1 MPELRVV
8 AVSNDGTRLVLKA
21 ADSTEYTLPI
31 DERLRA
37 AVRGDRPRLGQIEIE
52 VESHLRPRDIQAR
65 IRAGATAEEVA
76 QLAGIP
82 VDRVRRFE
90 GPVLAERAFMAERA
104 RKTPVRRPGEN
115 AGPQLGEAVQERL
128 LLRGAEK
135 DTVQW
140 DSWRRDDGTWE
151 VLLVY
156 RVAGEPHSASWTYD
170 PPRRLVQAVDDEARS
185 LIGESDDLAAPEP
198 SFPFVPRIARLPRDR
213 PLDRARGTSRPSLPP
228 LRARRGDRASER
240 DSLTSLLEAVP
251 SFRGD
256 MVVPGTALRARTAGG
271 ARRANRRRRSPRP
284 PRPRPVP
291 PTRTSSC
298 PARSAA
304 TATGSSAPP
313 TARPRRTASVRAAA
327 RRSRAGTRSCSARGA
342 RSRSSGLRQ
351 SDRSHATVS
360 PVSACCRLATVRR
373 RQVGIVRCGPVSFRR
388 GPGARATATGG
399 RAPRRPGGP
408 ASEDHSD
415 HEPTYRAAGMP
426 ATASASTSW
435 APETPEPQ

>member
-37 AVRGDRPRLGQIEIE
+37 AVRNDRARLGQIEIE

-65 IRAGATAEEVA
+65 IRAGASAEEVA
-76 QLAGIP
+76 QMAGIP

-115 AGPQLGEAVQERL
+115 SGPQLGEAVQERL

-156 RVAGEPHSASWTYD
+156 RVAGEVHTASWTYD
-170 PPRRLVQAVDDEARS
+170 PPRRLVQAVDDEARA
-185 LIGESDDLAAPEP
+185 LIGETDDTIAAAPEP

-213 PLDRARGTSRPSLPP
+213 PLDRALDRQLDHRQLE
-228 LRARRGDRASER
+228 RASASAEPEDER

-256 MVVPGTALRARTAGG
+256 MVVPEQPDSEPSEEAEAEEPPAPAASAGAGSAYADVLMPRAVSGHRDRLTGTTDRQAEADGVRPG
-271 ARRANRRRRSPRP
+271 RRAA
-284 PRPRPVP
+284 VP
-291 PTRTSSC
+291 SWDEI
-298 PARSAA
+298 
-304 TATGSSAPP
+304 
-313 TARPRRTASVRAAA
+313 VF
-327 RRSRAGTRSCSARGA
+327 GTRRKK
-342 RSRSSGLRQ
+342 Q
-351 SDRSHATVS
+351 D
-360 PVSACCRLATVRR
+360 
-373 RQVGIVRCGPVSFRR
+373 
-388 GPGARATATGG
+388 
-399 RAPRRPGGP
+399 
-408 ASEDHSD
+408 
-415 HEPTYRAAGMP
+415 
-426 ATASASTSW
+426 
-435 APETPEPQ
+435 

>member
-37 AVRGDRPRLGQIEIE
+37 AVRNDRARLNQIEIE

-65 IRAGATAEEVA
+65 IRAGASAEEVA

-115 AGPQLGEAVQERL
+115 TGPQLGEAVQERL
-128 LLRGAEK
+128 SLRGAEK
-135 DTVQW
+135 ESVQW

-170 PPRRLVQAVDDEARS
+170 PPRRLVVAVDDEARS
-185 LIGESDDLAAPEP
+185 LIGESDDLPATPEP

-213 PLDRARGTSRPSLPP
+213 PLDRALDRQMERTAGHTAAPP
-228 LRARRGDRASER
+228 PEPEPEDER
-240 DSLTSLLEAVP
+240 DTLTALLEAVP

-256 MVVPGTALRARTAGG
+256 LVVPEPVTE
-271 ARRANRRRRSPRP
+271 PEVEEP
-284 PRPRPVP
+284 P
-291 PTRTSSC
+291 
-298 PARSAA
+298 A
-304 TATGSSAPP
+304 
-313 TARPRRTASVRAAA
+313 
-327 RRSRAGTRSCSARGA
+327 
-342 RSRSSGLRQ
+342 
-351 SDRSHATVS
+351 
-360 PVSACCRLATVRR
+360 
-373 RQVGIVRCGPVSFRR
+373 
-388 GPGARATATGG
+388 
-399 RAPRRPGGP
+399 
-408 ASEDHSD
+408 
-415 HEPTYRAAGMP
+415 
-426 ATASASTSW
+426 ASASAGAGSAYADVLMPRTVAGHRDRLTGTTDRQAEADGVRPGRRAAVPSW
-435 APETPEPQ
+435 DEIVFGTRRKKQE

>member
-115 AGPQLGEAVQERL
+115 SGPPLGEAVQERL
-128 LLRGAEK
+128 LIRGVDK

-170 PPRRLVQAVDDEARS
+170 PPRRLVQAVDDEARM
-185 LIGESDDLAAPEP
+185 LIGESDDLSAPEP

-213 PLDRARGTSRPSLPP
+213 PLDRPADRERPSLP
-228 LRARRGDRASER
+228 AQASEPAEETTGER

-256 MVVPGTALRARTAGG
+256 LVVPELPAAEPEEESVAEPEAEEPPAPAASAGSAYADVLMPRSVG
-271 ARRANRRRRSPRP
+271 SHRDRLIGSTDRQAEADGVRPGRRAA
-284 PRPRPVP
+284 VP
-291 PTRTSSC
+291 SWDEI
-298 PARSAA
+298 
-304 TATGSSAPP
+304 
-313 TARPRRTASVRAAA
+313 VF
-327 RRSRAGTRSCSARGA
+327 GTRRKK
-342 RSRSSGLRQ
+342 Q
-351 SDRSHATVS
+351 
-360 PVSACCRLATVRR
+360 
-373 RQVGIVRCGPVSFRR
+373 
-388 GPGARATATGG
+388 
-399 RAPRRPGGP
+399 
-408 ASEDHSD
+408 E
-415 HEPTYRAAGMP
+415 
-426 ATASASTSW
+426 
-435 APETPEPQ
+435 

>member
-37 AVRGDRPRLGQIEIE
+37 AVRNDRARLNQIEIE

-65 IRAGATAEEVA
+65 IRAGASAEEVA

-115 AGPQLGEAVQERL
+115 TGPQLGEAVQERL
-128 LLRGAEK
+128 TLRGAEK
-135 DTVQW
+135 ESVQW

-170 PPRRLVQAVDDEARS
+170 PPRRLVVAVDDEARS
-185 LIGESDDLAAPEP
+185 LIGESEDLPAAPEP

-213 PLDRARGTSRPSLPP
+213 PLDRALDRQLERADSRPAPEP
-228 LRARRGDRASER
+228 EEER
-240 DSLTSLLEAVP
+240 DTLTSLLEAVP

-256 MVVPGTALRARTAGG
+256 MVVPDRTETPDDTEPEAEEPPAPAASAGAGAAYADVLMPRTVAGHRDRLTGTTDRQAEADGVRPG
-271 ARRANRRRRSPRP
+271 RRAA
-284 PRPRPVP
+284 VP
-291 PTRTSSC
+291 SWDEI
-298 PARSAA
+298 
-304 TATGSSAPP
+304 
-313 TARPRRTASVRAAA
+313 VF
-327 RRSRAGTRSCSARGA
+327 GTRRKK
-342 RSRSSGLRQ
+342 Q
-351 SDRSHATVS
+351 
-360 PVSACCRLATVRR
+360 
-373 RQVGIVRCGPVSFRR
+373 
-388 GPGARATATGG
+388 
-399 RAPRRPGGP
+399 
-408 ASEDHSD
+408 E
-415 HEPTYRAAGMP
+415 
-426 ATASASTSW
+426 
-435 APETPEPQ
+435 

>member
-31 DERLRA
+31 DERLRV

-76 QLAGIP
+76 QMAGIP

-115 AGPQLGEAVQERL
+115 SGPPLGEAVQERL
-128 LLRGAEK
+128 VLRGADK

-156 RVAGEPHSASWTYD
+156 MVASEPHSASWTYD
-170 PPRRLVQAVDDEARS
+170 PPRRLVQAVDAEARA

-198 SFPFVPRIARLPRDR
+198 SSPFVPRIARLPRDR
-213 PLDRARGTSRPSLPP
+213 PLDRTLDREQRERPSLPAAP
-228 LRARRGDRASER
+228 SEPDDEGVATAATGSVERER

-256 MVVPGTALRARTAGG
+256 LVVPERAPEAAAEPVEEPEVEEPPAPAASAGSAYADVLMPRSVASHRDRLTG
-271 ARRANRRRRSPRP
+271 STDRQAEADGVRPGRRAA
-284 PRPRPVP
+284 VP
-291 PTRTSSC
+291 SWDEI
-298 PARSAA
+298 
-304 TATGSSAPP
+304 
-313 TARPRRTASVRAAA
+313 VF
-327 RRSRAGTRSCSARGA
+327 GTRRKK
-342 RSRSSGLRQ
+342 Q
-351 SDRSHATVS
+351 
-360 PVSACCRLATVRR
+360 
-373 RQVGIVRCGPVSFRR
+373 
-388 GPGARATATGG
+388 
-399 RAPRRPGGP
+399 
-408 ASEDHSD
+408 E
-415 HEPTYRAAGMP
+415 
-426 ATASASTSW
+426 
-435 APETPEPQ
+435 

>member
-76 QLAGIP
+76 QMAGIP

-128 LLRGAEK
+128 LLRGADK

-156 RVAGEPHSASWTYD
+156 LVAGEPHSASWTYD

-213 PLDRARGTSRPSLPP
+213 PLDRALDRPSLPAQP
-228 LRARRGDRASER
+228 SEPTEESTGERER

-256 MVVPGTALRARTAGG
+256 MVVPERPAEPAPEEPDEQEPAAEEPPAPAASAGSAYADVLMPRSVGSHRDRLVG
-271 ARRANRRRRSPRP
+271 ATDRQAEADGVRPGRRAA
-284 PRPRPVP
+284 VP
-291 PTRTSSC
+291 SWDEI
-298 PARSAA
+298 
-304 TATGSSAPP
+304 
-313 TARPRRTASVRAAA
+313 VF
-327 RRSRAGTRSCSARGA
+327 GTRRKK
-342 RSRSSGLRQ
+342 Q
-351 SDRSHATVS
+351 
-360 PVSACCRLATVRR
+360 
-373 RQVGIVRCGPVSFRR
+373 
-388 GPGARATATGG
+388 
-399 RAPRRPGGP
+399 
-408 ASEDHSD
+408 E
-415 HEPTYRAAGMP
+415 
-426 ATASASTSW
+426 
-435 APETPEPQ
+435 

>member
-65 IRAGATAEEVA
+65 IRAGATAEDVA

-115 AGPQLGEAVQERL
+115 SGPLLGEAVQERL

-198 SFPFVPRIARLPRDR
+198 SFPFVPRIARLPRERSMDR
-213 PLDRARGTSRPSLPP
+213 ALDRQTDRERPTLPAQSAEP
-228 LRARRGDRASER
+228 AEESTGER

-256 MVVPGTALRARTAGG
+256 MVVPERAPDASDEPDEEAVAEEPPAPAASAGSAYADVLMPRSVGSHRDRLIG
-271 ARRANRRRRSPRP
+271 ATDRQAEADGVRPGRRAA
-284 PRPRPVP
+284 VP
-291 PTRTSSC
+291 SWDEI
-298 PARSAA
+298 
-304 TATGSSAPP
+304 
-313 TARPRRTASVRAAA
+313 VF
-327 RRSRAGTRSCSARGA
+327 GTRRKK
-342 RSRSSGLRQ
+342 Q
-351 SDRSHATVS
+351 
-360 PVSACCRLATVRR
+360 
-373 RQVGIVRCGPVSFRR
+373 
-388 GPGARATATGG
+388 
-399 RAPRRPGGP
+399 
-408 ASEDHSD
+408 E
-415 HEPTYRAAGMP
+415 
-426 ATASASTSW
+426 
-435 APETPEPQ
+435 

>member
-65 IRAGATAEEVA
+65 IRAGASAEEVA

-104 RKTPVRRPGEN
+104 RKTPVRRPGETT
-115 AGPQLGEAVQERL
+115 GPQLGEAVQERL
-128 LLRGAEK
+128 TLRGADKE
-135 DTVQW
+135 TVQW

-156 RVAGEPHSASWTYD
+156 RVASEPHAASWTYD

-185 LIGESDDLAAPEP
+185 LIGESDDLAAAEP

-213 PLDRARGTSRPSLPP
+213 PLDRALDRQIERPSLPASP
-228 LRARRGDRASER
+228 SEPDIEESVSER

-256 MVVPGTALRARTAGG
+256 MVVPE
-271 ARRANRRRRSPRP
+271 RP
-284 PRPRPVP
+284 
-291 PTRTSSC
+291 
-298 PARSAA
+298 SAA
-304 TATGSSAPP
+304 PA
-313 TARPRRTASVRAAA
+313 AS
-327 RRSRAGTRSCSARGA
+327 
-342 RSRSSGLRQ
+342 
-351 SDRSHATVS
+351 
-360 PVSACCRLATVRR
+360 
-373 RQVGIVRCGPVSFRR
+373 
-388 GPGARATATGG
+388 
-399 RAPRRPGGP
+399 
-408 ASEDHSD
+408 
-415 HEPTYRAAGMP
+415 
-426 ATASASTSW
+426 TASAAEFPATEEPP
-435 APETPEPQ
+435 APEPEVEEPPAPAASAGSAYADVLMPRAVASHRERLVGATDRQAEADGVRPGRRAAVPSWDEIVFGTRRKKQD

>member
-52 VESHLRPRDIQAR
+52 VESHLRPLDIQAR

-115 AGPQLGEAVQERL
+115 SGPLLGETVQERL

-135 DTVQW
+135 ETAQW

-170 PPRRLVQAVDDEARS
+170 PPRRLVQAVDDEARA
-185 LIGESDDLAAPEP
+185 LIGESDDLGAPEP
-198 SFPFVPRIARLPRDR
+198 SFPFVPRIARLPRERSFDRDRDR
-213 PLDRARGTSRPSLPP
+213 PALPGQAP
-228 LRARRGDRASER
+228 EPAEESVGER
-240 DSLTSLLEAVP
+240 DTLTSLLEAVP

-256 MVVPGTALRARTAGG
+256 LVVPERAPEPVEEPEEDLVAEEPPAPAASAGSAYADVLMPRSVTSHRDRLTG
-271 ARRANRRRRSPRP
+271 ATDRQAEADGVRPGRRAA
-284 PRPRPVP
+284 VP
-291 PTRTSSC
+291 SWDEI
-298 PARSAA
+298 
-304 TATGSSAPP
+304 
-313 TARPRRTASVRAAA
+313 VF
-327 RRSRAGTRSCSARGA
+327 GTRRKK
-342 RSRSSGLRQ
+342 Q
-351 SDRSHATVS
+351 D
-360 PVSACCRLATVRR
+360 
-373 RQVGIVRCGPVSFRR
+373 
-388 GPGARATATGG
+388 
-399 RAPRRPGGP
+399 
-408 ASEDHSD
+408 
-415 HEPTYRAAGMP
+415 
-426 ATASASTSW
+426 
-435 APETPEPQ
+435 

>member
-21 ADSTEYTLPI
+21 ADATEYTLPI

-115 AGPQLGEAVQERL
+115 AAGPQLGEAVQERL
-128 LLRGAEK
+128 LLRGADK
-135 DTVQW
+135 DTAQW

-156 RVAGEPHSASWTYD
+156 LVAGEPHSASWTYD
-170 PPRRLVQAVDDEARS
+170 PPRRLVQAVDEEARS
-185 LIGESDDLAAPEP
+185 LIGESEDLAAPEP
-198 SFPFVPRIARLPRDR
+198 SFPFVPRIARLPRER
-213 PLDRARGTSRPSLPP
+213 SMDRALDTARPSLP
-228 LRARRGDRASER
+228 AQASEPVEEIAEER

-256 MVVPGTALRARTAGG
+256 LVVPERPSEPDPEEPPAEPAAEEPPAPAASAGSAYADVLMPRSVGSHRDRLIG
-271 ARRANRRRRSPRP
+271 ATDRQAEADGVRPGRRAA
-284 PRPRPVP
+284 VP
-291 PTRTSSC
+291 SWDEI
-298 PARSAA
+298 
-304 TATGSSAPP
+304 
-313 TARPRRTASVRAAA
+313 VF
-327 RRSRAGTRSCSARGA
+327 GTRRKK
-342 RSRSSGLRQ
+342 Q
-351 SDRSHATVS
+351 
-360 PVSACCRLATVRR
+360 
-373 RQVGIVRCGPVSFRR
+373 
-388 GPGARATATGG
+388 
-399 RAPRRPGGP
+399 
-408 ASEDHSD
+408 E
-415 HEPTYRAAGMP
+415 
-426 ATASASTSW
+426 
-435 APETPEPQ
+435 

>member
-37 AVRGDRPRLGQIEIE
+37 AVRNDRARLNQIEIE

-65 IRAGATAEEVA
+65 IRAGASAEEVA

-115 AGPQLGEAVQERL
+115 TGPQLGEAVQERL
-128 LLRGAEK
+128 TLRGAEK
-135 DTVQW
+135 ESVQW

-170 PPRRLVQAVDDEARS
+170 PPRRLVVAVDDEARS
-185 LIGESDDLAAPEP
+185 LIGEADDLPATPEP

-213 PLDRARGTSRPSLPP
+213 PLDRALDRQLERPVTPAP
-228 LRARRGDRASER
+228 EPEEER
-240 DSLTSLLEAVP
+240 DTLTSLLEAVP

-256 MVVPGTALRARTAGG
+256 LVVPERTE
-271 ARRANRRRRSPRP
+271 P
-284 PRPRPVP
+284 PSEEPEAEEP
-291 PTRTSSC
+291 P
-298 PARSAA
+298 A
-304 TATGSSAPP
+304 
-313 TARPRRTASVRAAA
+313 
-327 RRSRAGTRSCSARGA
+327 
-342 RSRSSGLRQ
+342 
-351 SDRSHATVS
+351 
-360 PVSACCRLATVRR
+360 
-373 RQVGIVRCGPVSFRR
+373 
-388 GPGARATATGG
+388 
-399 RAPRRPGGP
+399 
-408 ASEDHSD
+408 
-415 HEPTYRAAGMP
+415 
-426 ATASASTSW
+426 ASASAGAGAAYADVLMPRTVAGHRDRLTGTTDRQAEADGVRPGRRAAVPSW
-435 APETPEPQ
+435 DEIVFGTRRKKQE

>member
-65 IRAGATAEEVA
+65 IRAGASAEEVA
-76 QLAGIP
+76 QFAGIP

-115 AGPQLGEAVQERL
+115 TGPQLGEAVQERL
-128 LLRGAEK
+128 LLRGADKE
-135 DTVQW
+135 TVQW

-185 LIGESDDLAAPEP
+185 LIGESDDIGAPEP
-198 SFPFVPRIARLPRDR
+198 TFPFVPRIARLPRDR
-213 PLDRARGTSRPSLPP
+213 PLDRALDRQLERPAPPEPPAAEDNLP
-228 LRARRGDRASER
+228 AIASSSER

-251 SFRGD
+251 SYRGD
-256 MVVPGTALRARTAGG
+256 IVVPERPTTAPEPPQEEPEPPAAVELEEPAAPAASAGAGAAYADVLMPRSVAGHRDRLTGTTDRQAEADGVRPG
-271 ARRANRRRRSPRP
+271 RRAA
-284 PRPRPVP
+284 VP
-291 PTRTSSC
+291 SWDEI
-298 PARSAA
+298 
-304 TATGSSAPP
+304 
-313 TARPRRTASVRAAA
+313 VF
-327 RRSRAGTRSCSARGA
+327 GTRRKK
-342 RSRSSGLRQ
+342 Q
-351 SDRSHATVS
+351 
-360 PVSACCRLATVRR
+360 
-373 RQVGIVRCGPVSFRR
+373 
-388 GPGARATATGG
+388 
-399 RAPRRPGGP
+399 
-408 ASEDHSD
+408 E
-415 HEPTYRAAGMP
+415 
-426 ATASASTSW
+426 
-435 APETPEPQ
+435 

>member
-21 ADSTEYTLPI
+21 ADATEYTLPI

-115 AGPQLGEAVQERL
+115 SGPLLGEAVQERL

-213 PLDRARGTSRPSLPP
+213 PLDRSPDRERAALPTQ
-228 LRARRGDRASER
+228 ASEPAEESTGER

-256 MVVPGTALRARTAGG
+256 MVVPE
-271 ARRANRRRRSPRP
+271 RP
-284 PRPRPVP
+284 
-291 PTRTSSC
+291 
-298 PARSAA
+298 A
-304 TATGSSAPP
+304 
-313 TARPRRTASVRAAA
+313 
-327 RRSRAGTRSCSARGA
+327 
-342 RSRSSGLRQ
+342 
-351 SDRSHATVS
+351 
-360 PVSACCRLATVRR
+360 
-373 RQVGIVRCGPVSFRR
+373 
-388 GPGARATATGG
+388 
-399 RAPRRPGGP
+399 
-408 ASEDHSD
+408 
-415 HEPTYRAAGMP
+415 
-426 ATASASTSW
+426 
-435 APETPEPQ
+435 ETPEEPPAEPVAEEPPAPAASAGSAYADVLMPRSVGSHRDRLVGATDRQAEADGVRPGRRAAVPSWDEIVFGTRRKKQE

>member
-115 AGPQLGEAVQERL
+115 SGPLLGEAVQERL
-128 LLRGAEK
+128 VLRGADK

-185 LIGESDDLAAPEP
+185 LIGESDDLAVPEP

-213 PLDRARGTSRPSLPP
+213 PLDRPGDRDRERPSLPAAAEP
-228 LRARRGDRASER
+228 VEETAAER

-256 MVVPGTALRARTAGG
+256 LVVPERPAEPLEEPVEEPVAEEPPAPAASAGSAYADVLMPRSVG
-271 ARRANRRRRSPRP
+271 AHRDRLIGATDRQAEADGVRPGRRAA
-284 PRPRPVP
+284 VP
-291 PTRTSSC
+291 SWDEI
-298 PARSAA
+298 
-304 TATGSSAPP
+304 
-313 TARPRRTASVRAAA
+313 VF
-327 RRSRAGTRSCSARGA
+327 GTRRKK
-342 RSRSSGLRQ
+342 Q
-351 SDRSHATVS
+351 
-360 PVSACCRLATVRR
+360 
-373 RQVGIVRCGPVSFRR
+373 
-388 GPGARATATGG
+388 
-399 RAPRRPGGP
+399 
-408 ASEDHSD
+408 E
-415 HEPTYRAAGMP
+415 
-426 ATASASTSW
+426 
-435 APETPEPQ
+435 

>member
-65 IRAGATAEEVA
+65 IRAGASAEEVA

-128 LLRGAEK
+128 LIRGAEK

-213 PLDRARGTSRPSLPP
+213 PLDRALDRQMERPSLPP
-228 LRARRGDRASER
+228 PSQDPAEEAEDR

-256 MVVPGTALRARTAGG
+256 MVVPERPAPAERPAAEEPAAEPEEEEPPAPAASAGAGSAYADVLMPRSVGSHRDRLVG
-271 ARRANRRRRSPRP
+271 ATDRQAEADGVRPGRRAA
-284 PRPRPVP
+284 VP
-291 PTRTSSC
+291 SWDEI
-298 PARSAA
+298 
-304 TATGSSAPP
+304 
-313 TARPRRTASVRAAA
+313 VF
-327 RRSRAGTRSCSARGA
+327 GTRRKK
-342 RSRSSGLRQ
+342 Q
-351 SDRSHATVS
+351 D
-360 PVSACCRLATVRR
+360 
-373 RQVGIVRCGPVSFRR
+373 
-388 GPGARATATGG
+388 
-399 RAPRRPGGP
+399 
-408 ASEDHSD
+408 
-415 HEPTYRAAGMP
+415 
-426 ATASASTSW
+426 
-435 APETPEPQ
+435 

>member
-21 ADSTEYTLPI
+21 ADATEYTLPI

-128 LLRGAEK
+128 VLRGAEK

-156 RVAGEPHSASWTYD
+156 CVAGEPHSASWTYD
-170 PPRRLVQAVDDEARS
+170 PPRRLVQAVDEEARS
-185 LIGESDDLAAPEP
+185 LIGESEDLGAPEP

-213 PLDRARGTSRPSLPP
+213 PLDRALDRPSLPP
-228 LRARRGDRASER
+228 AEPAEETVAER

-256 MVVPGTALRARTAGG
+256 MVVPERPSETASIEEPPALEEEPEVEEPPAPAASAGSAYADVLMPRSVASHRDRLIG
-271 ARRANRRRRSPRP
+271 ATDRQAEADGVRPGRRAA
-284 PRPRPVP
+284 VP
-291 PTRTSSC
+291 SWDEI
-298 PARSAA
+298 
-304 TATGSSAPP
+304 
-313 TARPRRTASVRAAA
+313 VF
-327 RRSRAGTRSCSARGA
+327 GTRRKK
-342 RSRSSGLRQ
+342 Q
-351 SDRSHATVS
+351 
-360 PVSACCRLATVRR
+360 
-373 RQVGIVRCGPVSFRR
+373 
-388 GPGARATATGG
+388 
-399 RAPRRPGGP
+399 
-408 ASEDHSD
+408 E
-415 HEPTYRAAGMP
+415 
-426 ATASASTSW
+426 
-435 APETPEPQ
+435 

>member
-37 AVRGDRPRLGQIEIE
+37 AVRNDRARLNQIEIE

-65 IRAGATAEEVA
+65 IRAGASAEEVA

-115 AGPQLGEAVQERL
+115 TGPQLGEAVQERL
-128 LLRGAEK
+128 TLRGADK
-135 DTVQW
+135 DSVQW

-156 RVAGEPHSASWTYD
+156 RVVGEPHSASWTYD
-170 PPRRLVQAVDDEARS
+170 PPRRLVVAVDDEARS
-185 LIGESDDLAAPEP
+185 LIGESDDLPSTPEP

-213 PLDRARGTSRPSLPP
+213 PLDRALDRQIERPAPP
-228 LRARRGDRASER
+228 PAPEPEEER
-240 DSLTSLLEAVP
+240 DTLTSLLEAVP

-256 MVVPGTALRARTAGG
+256 LVVPERTDAAEEEAETEEPPAAAASAGAGSAYADVLMPRTVAGHRERLTGTTDRQAEADGVRPG
-271 ARRANRRRRSPRP
+271 RRAA
-284 PRPRPVP
+284 VP
-291 PTRTSSC
+291 SWDEI
-298 PARSAA
+298 
-304 TATGSSAPP
+304 
-313 TARPRRTASVRAAA
+313 VF
-327 RRSRAGTRSCSARGA
+327 GTRRKK
-342 RSRSSGLRQ
+342 Q
-351 SDRSHATVS
+351 
-360 PVSACCRLATVRR
+360 
-373 RQVGIVRCGPVSFRR
+373 
-388 GPGARATATGG
+388 
-399 RAPRRPGGP
+399 
-408 ASEDHSD
+408 E
-415 HEPTYRAAGMP
+415 
-426 ATASASTSW
+426 
-435 APETPEPQ
+435 

>member
-37 AVRGDRPRLGQIEIE
+37 AVRNDRARLGQIEIE

-65 IRAGATAEEVA
+65 IRAGASAEEVA

-115 AGPQLGEAVQERL
+115 SGPQLGEAVQERL
-128 LLRGAEK
+128 SLRGADK

-156 RVAGEPHSASWTYD
+156 RVAGEVHTASWTYD
-170 PPRRLVQAVDDEARS
+170 PPRRLVQAVDDEARA
-185 LIGESDDLAAPEP
+185 LIGETDDTLAAAPEP

-213 PLDRARGTSRPSLPP
+213 PLDRTLDRPL
-228 LRARRGDRASER
+228 DRALDRQLDRAPLTASAADPEEER

-256 MVVPGTALRARTAGG
+256 LVVPEQPGAEPSDEVEAEEPPAPAASAGAG
-271 ARRANRRRRSPRP
+271 AAYADVLMPRSVSGHRDRLHGATDRQAEADGVRPGRRAA
-284 PRPRPVP
+284 VP
-291 PTRTSSC
+291 SWDEI
-298 PARSAA
+298 
-304 TATGSSAPP
+304 
-313 TARPRRTASVRAAA
+313 VF
-327 RRSRAGTRSCSARGA
+327 GTRRKK
-342 RSRSSGLRQ
+342 Q
-351 SDRSHATVS
+351 
-360 PVSACCRLATVRR
+360 
-373 RQVGIVRCGPVSFRR
+373 
-388 GPGARATATGG
+388 
-399 RAPRRPGGP
+399 
-408 ASEDHSD
+408 E
-415 HEPTYRAAGMP
+415 
-426 ATASASTSW
+426 
-435 APETPEPQ
+435 

>member
-37 AVRGDRPRLGQIEIE
+37 AVRNDRARLGQIEIE

-65 IRAGATAEEVA
+65 IRAGASAEEVA

-82 VDRVRRFE
+82 VERVRRFE

-115 AGPQLGEAVQERL
+115 TGPQLGEAVQERL
-128 LLRGAEK
+128 LLRGADK
-135 DTVQW
+135 DTVVW

-156 RVAGEPHSASWTYD
+156 RVAGEVHSASWTYD
-170 PPRRLVQAVDDEARS
+170 PPRRLVQAVDDEARA
-185 LIGESDDLAAPEP
+185 LIGETDDAVAVQEP

-213 PLDRARGTSRPSLPP
+213 PLDRALDRQIDRPAPVPAPESEDEP
-228 LRARRGDRASER
+228 ER

-256 MVVPGTALRARTAGG
+256 MVVPELPAAEPAAAAEADQEPDAEEPPAPAASAGAGSAYADVLMPRAVSGHRDRLTGTTDRQAEADGVRPG
-271 ARRANRRRRSPRP
+271 RRAA
-284 PRPRPVP
+284 VP
-291 PTRTSSC
+291 SWDEI
-298 PARSAA
+298 
-304 TATGSSAPP
+304 
-313 TARPRRTASVRAAA
+313 VF
-327 RRSRAGTRSCSARGA
+327 GTRRKK
-342 RSRSSGLRQ
+342 Q
-351 SDRSHATVS
+351 
-360 PVSACCRLATVRR
+360 
-373 RQVGIVRCGPVSFRR
+373 
-388 GPGARATATGG
+388 
-399 RAPRRPGGP
+399 
-408 ASEDHSD
+408 E
-415 HEPTYRAAGMP
+415 
-426 ATASASTSW
+426 
-435 APETPEPQ
+435 

>member
-37 AVRGDRPRLGQIEIE
+37 AVRNDRARLGQIEIE

-65 IRAGATAEEVA
+65 IRAGASAEEVA

-115 AGPQLGEAVQERL
+115 TGNGPQLGEAVNERL

-185 LIGESDDLAAPEP
+185 LIGETDDLPAAPEP

-213 PLDRARGTSRPSLPP
+213 PLDRTLDRPDRQLP
-228 LRARRGDRASER
+228 AVASAGAPAEPEEER

-256 MVVPGTALRARTAGG
+256 LVVPERPTPVESAEDAEAAEPPAASAASAGSAYADVLMPRTVAGHRDRLTGTTDRQAEADGVRPG
-271 ARRANRRRRSPRP
+271 RRAA
-284 PRPRPVP
+284 VP
-291 PTRTSSC
+291 SWDEI
-298 PARSAA
+298 
-304 TATGSSAPP
+304 
-313 TARPRRTASVRAAA
+313 VF
-327 RRSRAGTRSCSARGA
+327 GTRRKK
-342 RSRSSGLRQ
+342 Q
-351 SDRSHATVS
+351 
-360 PVSACCRLATVRR
+360 
-373 RQVGIVRCGPVSFRR
+373 
-388 GPGARATATGG
+388 
-399 RAPRRPGGP
+399 
-408 ASEDHSD
+408 E
-415 HEPTYRAAGMP
+415 
-426 ATASASTSW
+426 
-435 APETPEPQ
+435 

>member
-1 MPELRVV
+1 MP
-8 AVSNDGTRLVLKA
+8 A
-21 ADSTEYTLPI
+21 AS
-31 DERLRA
+31 
-37 AVRGDRPRLGQIEIE
+37 
-52 VESHLRPRDIQAR
+52 
-65 IRAGATAEEVA
+65 AEEVA

-128 LLRGAEK
+128 LIRGAEK

-213 PLDRARGTSRPSLPP
+213 PLDRALDRQMERPSLPGP
-228 LRARRGDRASER
+228 SPDPIEESVSDR

-256 MVVPGTALRARTAGG
+256 MVVPER
-271 ARRANRRRRSPRP
+271 
-284 PRPRPVP
+284 
-291 PTRTSSC
+291 
-298 PARSAA
+298 
-304 TATGSSAPP
+304 
-313 TARPRRTASVRAAA
+313 
-327 RRSRAGTRSCSARGA
+327 
-342 RSRSSGLRQ
+342 
-351 SDRSHATVS
+351 
-360 PVSACCRLATVRR
+360 
-373 RQVGIVRCGPVSFRR
+373 
-388 GPGARATATGG
+388 
-399 RAPRRPGGP
+399 
-408 ASEDHSD
+408 
-415 HEPTYRAAGMP
+415 P
-426 ATASASTSW
+426 ATAELPATEEPPTEPEAEEPPAPAASAGAGSAYADVLMPRSVGSHRDRLVGATDRQAEADGVRPGRRAAVPSW
-435 APETPEPQ
+435 DEIVFGTRRKKQD

>member
-37 AVRGDRPRLGQIEIE
+37 AVRNDRARLGQIEIE

-65 IRAGATAEEVA
+65 IRAGASAEEVA
-76 QLAGIP
+76 QFAGIP

-115 AGPQLGEAVQERL
+115 TGPQLGEAVQERL
-128 LLRGAEK
+128 LLRGADKE
-135 DTVQW
+135 TVQW

-156 RVAGEPHSASWTYD
+156 RVAGEPHSASWSYD
-170 PPRRLVQAVDDEARS
+170 PPRRLVQALDDEARS
-185 LIGESDDLAAPEP
+185 LIGESDGAAPEP

-213 PLDRARGTSRPSLPP
+213 PLDRALDRQIERHTERPAPVSEPEEYVSS
-228 LRARRGDRASER
+228 ASAGER

-256 MVVPGTALRARTAGG
+256 MVVPERPIQPEPPALEPAVEESEADEPPAAAASAGAGAAYADVLMPRAVAGHRDRLTGTTDRQAEADGVRPG
-271 ARRANRRRRSPRP
+271 RRAA
-284 PRPRPVP
+284 VP
-291 PTRTSSC
+291 SWDEI
-298 PARSAA
+298 
-304 TATGSSAPP
+304 
-313 TARPRRTASVRAAA
+313 VF
-327 RRSRAGTRSCSARGA
+327 GTRRKK
-342 RSRSSGLRQ
+342 Q
-351 SDRSHATVS
+351 D
-360 PVSACCRLATVRR
+360 
-373 RQVGIVRCGPVSFRR
+373 
-388 GPGARATATGG
+388 
-399 RAPRRPGGP
+399 
-408 ASEDHSD
+408 
-415 HEPTYRAAGMP
+415 
-426 ATASASTSW
+426 
-435 APETPEPQ
+435 

>member
-37 AVRGDRPRLGQIEIE
+37 AVRNDRARLGQIEIE

-65 IRAGATAEEVA
+65 IRAGASAEEVA

-115 AGPQLGEAVQERL
+115 SGPQLGEAVQERL

-156 RVAGEPHSASWTYD
+156 RVAGEVHTASWTYD
-170 PPRRLVQAVDDEARS
+170 PPRRLVQAVDDEARA
-185 LIGESDDLAAPEP
+185 LIGETDDTIAAAPEP

-213 PLDRARGTSRPSLPP
+213 PLDRALDRQIDRSDRQLE
-228 LRARRGDRASER
+228 RAPAAVEPEDER

-256 MVVPGTALRARTAGG
+256 MVVPEQPDSEPSEEPEAEEPPAPAASAGAGSAYADVLMPRAVSGHRDRLTGTTDRQAEADGVRPG
-271 ARRANRRRRSPRP
+271 RRAA
-284 PRPRPVP
+284 VP
-291 PTRTSSC
+291 SWDEI
-298 PARSAA
+298 
-304 TATGSSAPP
+304 
-313 TARPRRTASVRAAA
+313 VF
-327 RRSRAGTRSCSARGA
+327 GTRRKK
-342 RSRSSGLRQ
+342 Q
-351 SDRSHATVS
+351 D
-360 PVSACCRLATVRR
+360 
-373 RQVGIVRCGPVSFRR
+373 
-388 GPGARATATGG
+388 
-399 RAPRRPGGP
+399 
-408 ASEDHSD
+408 
-415 HEPTYRAAGMP
+415 
-426 ATASASTSW
+426 
-435 APETPEPQ
+435 

>member
-37 AVRGDRPRLGQIEIE
+37 AVRNDRARLGQIEIE

-65 IRAGATAEEVA
+65 IRAGASAEEVA

-115 AGPQLGEAVQERL
+115 TGPQLGEAVAERL
-128 LLRGAEK
+128 LLRGADK
-135 DTVQW
+135 DSVQW

-156 RVAGEPHSASWTYD
+156 RVAAEPHSASWTYD
-170 PPRRLVQAVDDEARS
+170 PPRRLVQAVDDEARA
-185 LIGESDDLAAPEP
+185 LIGETDDTPEP

-213 PLDRARGTSRPSLPP
+213 PLDRSLDRPADRSAAP
-228 LRARRGDRASER
+228 AEDTEKRASGDGERER

-256 MVVPGTALRARTAGG
+256 MVVPESAKAPKDEPEEEAEVEEPPAASAGAGSAYADVLMPRAVAGHRDRLIGTTDRQAEADGVRPG
-271 ARRANRRRRSPRP
+271 RRAA
-284 PRPRPVP
+284 VP
-291 PTRTSSC
+291 SWDEI
-298 PARSAA
+298 
-304 TATGSSAPP
+304 
-313 TARPRRTASVRAAA
+313 VF
-327 RRSRAGTRSCSARGA
+327 GTRRKK
-342 RSRSSGLRQ
+342 
-351 SDRSHATVS
+351 
-360 PVSACCRLATVRR
+360 
-373 RQVGIVRCGPVSFRR
+373 
-388 GPGARATATGG
+388 
-399 RAPRRPGGP
+399 
-408 ASEDHSD
+408 
-415 HEPTYRAAGMP
+415 
-426 ATASASTSW
+426 
-435 APETPEPQ
+435 PE

>member
-76 QLAGIP
+76 QMAGIP

-115 AGPQLGEAVQERL
+115 SGPLLGEAVQERL

-185 LIGESDDLAAPEP
+185 LIGESDDLGAPEP
-198 SFPFVPRIARLPRDR
+198 SLPFVPRIARLPRDR
-213 PLDRARGTSRPSLPP
+213 TLAGSLDRDRERPSLPAP
-228 LRARRGDRASER
+228 APEPVEESAGER

-256 MVVPGTALRARTAGG
+256 LVVPERATDPSDEPDDEPAVEEPPAPAASAGSAYADVLMPRSVGSHRDRLIG
-271 ARRANRRRRSPRP
+271 ATDRQAEADGVRPGRRAA
-284 PRPRPVP
+284 VP
-291 PTRTSSC
+291 SWDEI
-298 PARSAA
+298 
-304 TATGSSAPP
+304 
-313 TARPRRTASVRAAA
+313 VF
-327 RRSRAGTRSCSARGA
+327 GTRRKK
-342 RSRSSGLRQ
+342 Q
-351 SDRSHATVS
+351 
-360 PVSACCRLATVRR
+360 
-373 RQVGIVRCGPVSFRR
+373 
-388 GPGARATATGG
+388 
-399 RAPRRPGGP
+399 
-408 ASEDHSD
+408 E
-415 HEPTYRAAGMP
+415 
-426 ATASASTSW
+426 
-435 APETPEPQ
+435 

>member
-1 MPELRVV
+1 MTSAGTTREVPMPELRVV

-21 ADSTEYTLPI
+21 ADNTEYTLPI

-37 AVRGDRPRLGQIEIE
+37 AVRNDRARLGQIEIE

-104 RKTPVRRPGEN
+104 RKTPVRRPGEST
-115 AGPQLGEAVQERL
+115 GPQLGEAVAERL
-128 LLRGAEK
+128 MLRGADK

-170 PPRRLVQAVDDEARS
+170 PPRRLVQAVDDEARA
-185 LIGESDDLAAPEP
+185 LIGESDDTPEP

-213 PLDRARGTSRPSLPP
+213 FDRTERSDASESDPP
-228 LRARRGDRASER
+228 EAADQDGGVER

-256 MVVPGTALRARTAGG
+256 LVVPEQSPSPDGTPEDETEEPEAVEPPAPAASAGAAYADVLMPRSVAG
-271 ARRANRRRRSPRP
+271 HRDRLTGSTDRQAEADGVRPGRRAA
-284 PRPRPVP
+284 VP
-291 PTRTSSC
+291 SWDEI
-298 PARSAA
+298 
-304 TATGSSAPP
+304 
-313 TARPRRTASVRAAA
+313 VF
-327 RRSRAGTRSCSARGA
+327 GTRRKK
-342 RSRSSGLRQ
+342 Q
-351 SDRSHATVS
+351 
-360 PVSACCRLATVRR
+360 
-373 RQVGIVRCGPVSFRR
+373 
-388 GPGARATATGG
+388 
-399 RAPRRPGGP
+399 
-408 ASEDHSD
+408 E
-415 HEPTYRAAGMP
+415 
-426 ATASASTSW
+426 
-435 APETPEPQ
+435 

>member
-37 AVRGDRPRLGQIEIE
+37 AVRNDRARLNQIEIE

-65 IRAGATAEEVA
+65 IRAGASAEEVA

-115 AGPQLGEAVQERL
+115 TGPQLGEAVQERL
-128 LLRGAEK
+128 TLRGADKES
-135 DTVQW
+135 VQW

-156 RVAGEPHSASWTYD
+156 RVASEPHSASWTYD
-170 PPRRLVQAVDDEARS
+170 PPRRLVVAVDDEARS
-185 LIGESDDLAAPEP
+185 LIGESDDLPATPEP

-213 PLDRARGTSRPSLPP
+213 PLDRALDRQMERPAPP
-228 LRARRGDRASER
+228 PEPEEER
-240 DSLTSLLEAVP
+240 DTLTSLLEAVP

-256 MVVPGTALRARTAGG
+256 MVVPERVDLPAEEPEAEEAPAASAGAGSAYADVLMPRTVAGHRDRLTGTTDRQAEADGVRPG
-271 ARRANRRRRSPRP
+271 RRAA
-284 PRPRPVP
+284 VP
-291 PTRTSSC
+291 SWDEI
-298 PARSAA
+298 
-304 TATGSSAPP
+304 
-313 TARPRRTASVRAAA
+313 VF
-327 RRSRAGTRSCSARGA
+327 GTRRKK
-342 RSRSSGLRQ
+342 Q
-351 SDRSHATVS
+351 
-360 PVSACCRLATVRR
+360 
-373 RQVGIVRCGPVSFRR
+373 
-388 GPGARATATGG
+388 
-399 RAPRRPGGP
+399 
-408 ASEDHSD
+408 E
-415 HEPTYRAAGMP
+415 
-426 ATASASTSW
+426 
-435 APETPEPQ
+435 

>member
-115 AGPQLGEAVQERL
+115 SGPLLGEAVQERL
-128 LLRGAEK
+128 LLRGADK

-151 VLLVY
+151 VMLVY

-170 PPRRLVQAVDDEARS
+170 PPRRLVQAVDEEARS
-185 LIGESDDLAAPEP
+185 LIGESDDLAVPEP

-213 PLDRARGTSRPSLPP
+213 GMDRALERLDRDRPSLP
-228 LRARRGDRASER
+228 AQASEPVEESTGER

-256 MVVPGTALRARTAGG
+256 LVVPERPVEIPAEEPPEEVAEEEPPAPAASAGSAYADVLMPRSVG
-271 ARRANRRRRSPRP
+271 SHRDRLIGSTDRQAEADGVRPGRRAA
-284 PRPRPVP
+284 VP
-291 PTRTSSC
+291 SWDEI
-298 PARSAA
+298 
-304 TATGSSAPP
+304 
-313 TARPRRTASVRAAA
+313 VF
-327 RRSRAGTRSCSARGA
+327 GTRRKK
-342 RSRSSGLRQ
+342 Q
-351 SDRSHATVS
+351 
-360 PVSACCRLATVRR
+360 
-373 RQVGIVRCGPVSFRR
+373 
-388 GPGARATATGG
+388 
-399 RAPRRPGGP
+399 
-408 ASEDHSD
+408 E
-415 HEPTYRAAGMP
+415 
-426 ATASASTSW
+426 
-435 APETPEPQ
+435 

>member
-37 AVRGDRPRLGQIEIE
+37 AVRNDRARLNQIEIE

-65 IRAGATAEEVA
+65 IRAGASAEEVA

-115 AGPQLGEAVQERL
+115 TGPQLGEAVQERL
-128 LLRGAEK
+128 TLRGADK
-135 DTVQW
+135 DSVQW

-156 RVAGEPHSASWTYD
+156 RVATEMHSASWTYD
-170 PPRRLVQAVDDEARS
+170 PPRRLVVAVDDEARS
-185 LIGESDDLAAPEP
+185 LIGESDDLPATPEP

-213 PLDRARGTSRPSLPP
+213 PLDRALDRQLERPDTRTPP
-228 LRARRGDRASER
+228 PPEPEEER
-240 DSLTSLLEAVP
+240 DTLTSLLEAVP

-256 MVVPGTALRARTAGG
+256 MVVPERPEAPVEEIEAEEPPAPAASAGAGSAYADVLMPRTVAGHRDRLTGTTDRQAEADGVRPG
-271 ARRANRRRRSPRP
+271 RRAA
-284 PRPRPVP
+284 VP
-291 PTRTSSC
+291 SWDEI
-298 PARSAA
+298 
-304 TATGSSAPP
+304 
-313 TARPRRTASVRAAA
+313 VF
-327 RRSRAGTRSCSARGA
+327 GTRRKK
-342 RSRSSGLRQ
+342 Q
-351 SDRSHATVS
+351 
-360 PVSACCRLATVRR
+360 
-373 RQVGIVRCGPVSFRR
+373 
-388 GPGARATATGG
+388 
-399 RAPRRPGGP
+399 
-408 ASEDHSD
+408 E
-415 HEPTYRAAGMP
+415 
-426 ATASASTSW
+426 
-435 APETPEPQ
+435 

>member
-65 IRAGATAEEVA
+65 IRAGASAEEVA

-128 LLRGAEK
+128 LIRGAEK

-156 RVAGEPHSASWTYD
+156 LVAGEPHSASWTYD

-213 PLDRARGTSRPSLPP
+213 PLDRALDRQMERPSLPP
-228 LRARRGDRASER
+228 SEPVEEGAGDR

-256 MVVPGTALRARTAGG
+256 MVVPERPSTTELPPTEEPETEPETEEPPAPAASAGAGSAYADVLMPRSVGSHRDRLVG
-271 ARRANRRRRSPRP
+271 ATDRQAEADGVRPGRRAA
-284 PRPRPVP
+284 VP
-291 PTRTSSC
+291 SWDEI
-298 PARSAA
+298 
-304 TATGSSAPP
+304 
-313 TARPRRTASVRAAA
+313 VF
-327 RRSRAGTRSCSARGA
+327 GTRRKK
-342 RSRSSGLRQ
+342 Q
-351 SDRSHATVS
+351 D
-360 PVSACCRLATVRR
+360 
-373 RQVGIVRCGPVSFRR
+373 
-388 GPGARATATGG
+388 
-399 RAPRRPGGP
+399 
-408 ASEDHSD
+408 
-415 HEPTYRAAGMP
+415 
-426 ATASASTSW
+426 
-435 APETPEPQ
+435 